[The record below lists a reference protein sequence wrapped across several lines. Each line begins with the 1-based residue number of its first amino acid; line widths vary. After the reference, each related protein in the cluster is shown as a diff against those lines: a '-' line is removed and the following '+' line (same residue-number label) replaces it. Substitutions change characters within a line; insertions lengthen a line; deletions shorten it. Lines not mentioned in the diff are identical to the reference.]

1 MSSKVPK
8 LRFNGFSG
16 EWEENKE
23 SIKIVSGNNYP
34 LNSYDKQ
41 GILLIQGL
49 NINPNKLKLDKPIYI
64 SPNYQ
69 TNNHIIIKKN
79 DILIGLNRPI
89 IDNKLKICLF
99 NQDKAYLYQR
109 AGLLSFS
116 KDKLENKFLYYY
128 LSSNIFLKQLLL
140 ELVGSDQPYIKSDL
154 FQKTKNIFPKN
165 IKEQQKIANCL
176 SSLDNLIESQ
186 NKKVKALEKHKKG
199 LMQNLFPKDSDKEPK
214 LRFDGFS
221 GEWDE
226 KEFEEIFNRIPSKQ
240 YQINSSDYLEI
251 GTYPVIDQG
260 KQNIVAFSND
270 NSKVIQDNKGLIV
283 FGDHTRIL
291 KYIDFDFIVGA
302 DGTQLINAKENF
314 DIKFFYYQL
323 LNNIIPN
330 TGYNRH
336 FKFLKEINFRVPC
349 KKKEQKKIANCLSSL
364 DNLIEEQNKKIK
376 TLEKHKK
383 GLMQQLF
390 VNSED

>member
-8 LRFNGFSG
+8 LRFYGFSG
-16 EWEENKE
+16 EWEENNE
-23 SIKIVSGNNYP
+23 SIKIISGNNYP
-34 LNSYDKQ
+34 LSSYDKE
-41 GILLIQGL
+41 GVLLIQGL

-64 SPNYQ
+64 SSKYQ

-99 NQDKAYLYQR
+99 NEEKAYLYQR

-116 KDKLENKFLYYY
+116 TDKLENKFLYYY

-140 ELVGSDQPYIKSDL
+140 ELVGSDQPYIKSNL
-154 FQKTKNIFPKN
+154 FKKTKNIFPNN

-199 LMQNLFPKDSDKEPK
+199 LMQNLFPQDADKEPK

-221 GEWDE
+221 GEWEEKKLSSISKITTGSSNREDSTNSDGDYTFFDRSEDIRTSHRYLFDDE
-226 KEFEEIFNRIPSKQ
+226 AI
-240 YQINSSDYLEI
+240 
-251 GTYPVIDQG
+251 
-260 KQNIVAFSND
+260 IVAGEGSEFKPKYFNGKFD
-270 NSKVIQDNKGLIV
+270 LHQR
-283 FGDHTRIL
+283 TYAIL
-291 KYIDFDFIVGA
+291 N
-302 DGTQLINAKENF
+302 L
-314 DIKFFYYQL
+314 
-323 LNNIIPN
+323 NII
-330 TGYNRH
+330 G
-336 FKFLKEINFRVPC
+336 KFLYFYIYKHRNYFLDNAVGSTVKSLRLPMFEQMPILLPTLP
-349 KKKEQKKIANCLSSL
+349 EQKKIADTLSSL
-364 DNLIEEQNKKIK
+364 DNLIAEQNKKIE
-376 TLEKHKK
+376 TLKKHKK